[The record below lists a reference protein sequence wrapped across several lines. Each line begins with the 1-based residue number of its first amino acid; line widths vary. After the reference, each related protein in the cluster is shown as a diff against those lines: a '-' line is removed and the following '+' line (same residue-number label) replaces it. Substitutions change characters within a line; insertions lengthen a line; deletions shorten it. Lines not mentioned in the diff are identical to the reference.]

1 MSFKMEDKKV
11 MAFVNAN
18 HEKSYNEFIKTQK
31 KSERKD
37 IIHSIMLFLGILAI
51 VLILVNINYRSEE
64 KALKNCVKNGGVYQ
78 KCKMEIMKWEKE
90 Y

>member
-1 MSFKMEDKKV
+1 MIFKMEDKKV

-31 KSERKD
+31 KTERKD

-51 VLILVNINYRSEE
+51 VFIFVYINYRSEA
-64 KALKNCVKNGGVYQ
+64 KALKYCVKNGGAYQ
-78 KCKMEIMKWEKE
+78 ECKIEVMK
-90 Y
+90 